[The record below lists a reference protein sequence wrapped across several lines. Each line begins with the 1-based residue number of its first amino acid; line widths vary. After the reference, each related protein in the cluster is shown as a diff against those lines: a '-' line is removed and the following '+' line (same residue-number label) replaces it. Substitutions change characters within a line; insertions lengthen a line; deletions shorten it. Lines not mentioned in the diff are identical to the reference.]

1 MREYI
6 RYEKLSSEIKDAIS
20 IHYDQLKK
28 NNNDIDFDDAVS
40 DWFENNFDGWIL
52 ERFQK
57 DSRGD
62 LRKHYRLDVE
72 VPIRVVETLIESSS
86 EETPAI
92 DFVGTIVNIS
102 RGGLYFISVQPFEV
116 SSIIRLVIDL
126 SAIDSELSSV
136 EALAMVVR
144 VDKSGEGYGIGVMFS
159 SIYDENK
166 KNLNIFIL
174 KNLSYY
180 LYSEQ

>member
-20 IHYDQLKK
+20 THHDQMKK
-28 NNNDIDFDDAVS
+28 SNNDADFDDAVT
-40 DWFENNFDGWIL
+40 DWFENEFDKWIL
-52 ERFQK
+52 ERFKK
-57 DSRGD
+57 DNRGD
-62 LRKHYRLDVE
+62 FRKHYRLDVE
-72 VPIRVVETLIESSS
+72 IPIRVVETLIESSS

-92 DFVGTIVNIS
+92 DYVGTIVNIS
-102 RGGLYFISVQPFEV
+102 RGGLYFMSYQPFEV
-116 SSIIRLVIDL
+116 SSIIRLVVDL
-126 SAIDSELSSV
+126 SVVDSELSSV
-136 EALAMVVR
+136 DALAMVVR
-144 VDKSGEGYGIGVMFS
+144 VDKSAEGYGIGVMFS

-180 LYSEQ
+180 LYSE

>member
-6 RYEKLSSEIKDAIS
+6 RYEELSSEIKDAIS
-20 IHYDQLKK
+20 RHYDILRK
-28 NNNDIDFDDAVS
+28 NDETVDFDSAVE
-40 DWFENNFDGWIL
+40 DWFEHRFDNWIL
-52 ERFQK
+52 KRFKK
-57 DSRGD
+57 DGQGD
-62 LRKHYRLDVE
+62 MRKHYRLDVE

-86 EETPAI
+86 EEFPAI

-102 RGGLYFISVQPFEV
+102 RGGLYFISEQPFEI

-126 SAIDSELSSV
+126 SAIDSELTSV

-144 VDKSGEGYGIGVMFS
+144 VDKLAEGYGIGVMFS
-159 SIYDENK
+159 SIYDDNK

-180 LYSEQ
+180 LYSE

>member
-20 IHYDQLKK
+20 LHHEELRKK
-28 NNNDIDFDDAVS
+28 NENVDFDIAVE
-40 DWFENNFDGWIL
+40 DWFEQKFDEWIL
-52 ERFQK
+52 KRFKTEDQ
-57 DSRGD
+57 GD

-86 EETPAI
+86 EETAAI

-102 RGGLYFISVQPFEV
+102 RGGLYFISANPFEI

-144 VDKSGEGYGIGVMFS
+144 VDKLPEGYGIGVMFS
-159 SIYDENK
+159 SIYDDNK

-180 LYSEQ
+180 LYSE